1 MSLPLQAVDR
11 LFQRLAATYGASWD
25 RSLGQS
31 PIGDVKSAW
40 SHELAG
46 FCNRL
51 DALAWALEHLPE
63 RCPNVIEFRNIA
75 RKAPDPEVPRLPE
88 PPADP
93 ERIKRELAKLA
104 PILAQARKDNGDDR
118 LAWARRIVSRRQQGE
133 KIALGTYNIAADALR
148 MNGVQF

>member
-11 LFQRLAATYGASWD
+11 LFQRLSATYGASWD

-40 SHELAG
+40 AHELAG

-51 DALAWALEHLPE
+51 DCLAWALEHLPE
-63 RCPNVIEFRNIA
+63 RCPNVIEFRNLA
-75 RKAPDPEVPRLPE
+75 RKAPEPETPRLPE

-93 ERIKRELAKLA
+93 VRLRAELAKLQ
-104 PILAQARKDNGDDR
+104 PILQRQPEHQIDR
-118 LAWARRIVSRRQQGE
+118 LAWAKRIVAKKRSGLPVAGGTLA
-133 KIALGTYNIAADALR
+133 IAQSALS
-148 MNGVQF
+148 MNGVQA